1 MKVAFT
7 TSGEGLDAAVDAR
20 FGRAPRFLIID
31 TETRGWSLLD
41 NKQNVRASQGAGIQ
55 ASTTVI
61 QAGAE
66 AVVTGNCGP
75 RAFDVLT
82 RAGLRVYTGASGT
95 IADALEALEAG
106 RLGPAD
112 GASVDS
118 HAGMGL

>member
-7 TSGEGLDAAVDAR
+7 TSGGGLDAAVDSR
-20 FGRAPRFLIID
+20 FGRAPRFLIVD
-31 TETRGWSLLD
+31 TETRDWSLLD
-41 NKQNVRASQGAGIQ
+41 NEQNVRASQGAGIQ

-61 QAGAE
+61 RAGAE

-82 RAGLRVYTGASGT
+82 QAGLRVYTGASGT

-106 RLGPAD
+106 RLSPAG